1 MASWHV
7 KKKKKMRGWGGGG
20 GGGRKGGCGKY
31 CVPLEKSWLRPCKEH
46 NRDLLLRIKIDV
58 HIPKDK
64 QLVVI

>member
-1 MASWHV
+1 MAR
-7 KKKKKMRGWGGGG
+7 KKKKKMRGWGEGEGG
-20 GGGRKGGCGKY
+20 KVDVENIAYLWK
-31 CVPLEKSWLRPCKEH
+31 KSWLRSCKEH